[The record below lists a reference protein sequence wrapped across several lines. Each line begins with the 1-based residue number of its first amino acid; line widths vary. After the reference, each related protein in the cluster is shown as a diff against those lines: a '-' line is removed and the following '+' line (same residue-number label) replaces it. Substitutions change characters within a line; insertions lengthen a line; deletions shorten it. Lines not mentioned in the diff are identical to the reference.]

1 MNVNRVLVFK
11 SNAAKKQNSSNK
23 PGDFT
28 TKLIPELNLAD
39 NAQHFIALDHIS
51 MSASWYNVR
60 PENENNKLR
69 ISKDKG
75 VNFEEINFPSGVYDY
90 EDLNEFI
97 HQKIGKL
104 GDGKNYGI
112 NILFDFSTYKVFIQ
126 LDENY
131 QIDFAGSGNFHDL
144 LGFDKKILKGSAFG
158 ESLPNITNSIDNIYL
173 RCSLLSDSIID
184 GKRSN
189 VLFTFPTNTKTRS
202 LPFRE
207 HPQIDYLWNKI
218 NTQYISEVRFW
229 LTDDRD
235 REVDLNGID
244 ISLAIVMKTL

>member
-1 MNVNRVLVFK
+1 MNVNRVLVFT
-11 SNAAKKQNSSNK
+11 SNKAKKQTSFNQ

-28 TKLIPELNLAD
+28 IKLIPELNLEK
-39 NAQHFIALDHIS
+39 NKQHFIALDHLS

-60 PENENNKLR
+60 PEYENNKLR

-75 VNFEEINFPSGVYDY
+75 ANFEEINFPSGVYDY

-97 HQKIGKL
+97 HPKIGKL
-104 GDGKNYGI
+104 GDGENYGI
-112 NILFDFSTYKVFIQ
+112 NILFDLSTYKVFIL

-131 QIDFAGSGNFHDL
+131 QIDFAGSENFHDL
-144 LGFDKKILKGSAFG
+144 LGFEKKLLKGSAFG
-158 ESLPNITNSIDNIYL
+158 DFLPNISNSIDNIYL

-184 GKRSN
+184 GERSN
-189 VLFTFPTNTKTRS
+189 VLFTFPTNTKIRA

-218 NTQYISEVRFW
+218 NANYISEVRFW
-229 LTDDRD
+229 LTDDED
-235 REVDLNGID
+235 RKVDLNGIN
-244 ISLAIVMKTL
+244 ISLTTVMKSL

>member
-1 MNVNRVLVFK
+1 MNVNRVLFFK
-11 SNAAKKQNSSNK
+11 SNEAKKQHSSNK

-28 TKLIPELNLAD
+28 TKLIPELNLED
-39 NAQHFIALDHIS
+39 NEQHFIALDHIS

-60 PENENNKLR
+60 PEYENNKLR

-75 VNFEEINFPSGVYDY
+75 TNFMEINFPSGVYDY

-104 GDGKNYGI
+104 GDGENYGI
-112 NILFDFSTYKVFIQ
+112 NILFDFSTYKVFIK

-144 LGFDKKILKGSAFG
+144 LGFEKKLLKGSAFG
-158 ESLPNITNSIDNIYL
+158 DFLPNITNSINNIYL
-173 RCSLLSDSIID
+173 RCNIY
-184 GKRSN
+184 
-189 VLFTFPTNTKTRS
+189 VLFTFPTNTKIRA

-218 NTQYISEVRFW
+218 NTKYISEVTFW
-229 LTDDRD
+229 LTDDKD

-244 ISLAIVMKTL
+244 ISLAIVMKSL

>member
-1 MNVNRVLVFK
+1 MSVNRVLIFK
-11 SNAAKKQNSSNK
+11 SIEAKKMDPRNK

-28 TKLIPELNLAD
+28 TKLIPEMNLD
-39 NAQHFIALDHIS
+39 PNKKHYIALDHIS

-60 PENENNKLR
+60 PEYENNKLR

-75 VNFEEINFPSGVYDY
+75 VNFEEIIFPPGVYDY

-97 HQKIGKL
+97 HQRIGKL
-104 GDGKNYGI
+104 RDGKNYGI
-112 NILFDFSTYKVFIQ
+112 NILFDFSTYKVFIK

-131 QIDFAGSGNFHDL
+131 QIDFTGSGNFHNV
-144 LGFDKKILKGSAFG
+144 LGFEKKLLKGTAFG
-158 ESLPNITNSIDNIYL
+158 DFLPNITNSIDNIYL
-173 RCSLLSDSIID
+173 KCSLLSDSIID
-184 GKRSN
+184 GIRSN
-189 VLFTFPTNTKTRS
+189 VLFTFPTNTKTRA

-218 NTQYISEVRFW
+218 NTNYISNVRFW
-229 LTDDRD
+229 LTDDED

-244 ISLAIVMKTL
+244 ISLAIVMKSL

>member
-11 SNAAKKQNSSNK
+11 SNEAKKQNSSNK
-23 PGDFT
+23 PGNFT
-28 TKLIPELNLAD
+28 TKLIPELNLEE
-39 NAQHFIALDHIS
+39 NKQHFIALDHIS

-60 PENENNKLR
+60 PEYENNKLR

-90 EDLNEFI
+90 VDLNEFI

-104 GDGKNYGI
+104 GDGKNFGI
-112 NILFDFSTYKVFIQ
+112 NILFDLTTYNVFIQ

-131 QIDFAGSGNFHDL
+131 QIDFAGSGNFHGL
-144 LGFDKKILKGSAFG
+144 LGFEKKLLKVSAFG
-158 ESLPNITNSIDNIYL
+158 SNLPNISNSIDNIYL

-184 GKRSN
+184 GKRSD

-218 NTQYISEVRFW
+218 NTNYISKVRFW
-229 LTDDRD
+229 LTDDKD
-235 REVDLNGID
+235 REV
-244 ISLAIVMKTL
+244 VFEWY

>member
-1 MNVNRVLVFK
+1 MDVKRMLFFK
-11 SNAAKKQNSSNK
+11 SSEAKQQNAANK

-28 TKLIPELNLAD
+28 TKLIPELVLESNV
-39 NAQHFIALDHIS
+39 QHFIALDHIS

-60 PENENNKLR
+60 PEYGNTKLR

-75 VNFEEINFPSGVYDY
+75 ANFEEINFPSGVYDY
-90 EDLNEFI
+90 DDLHEFI
-97 HQKIGKL
+97 HNKIGKL

-112 NILFDFSTYKVFIQ
+112 NILFNFTTFKVFIQ

-131 QIDFAGSGNFHDL
+131 QIDFAGSGNFHAL
-144 LGFDKKILKGSAFG
+144 LGFDKKILKSSAYS
-158 ESLPNITNSIDNIYL
+158 ESLPNITNSVDNIYL
-173 RCSLLSDSIID
+173 RCSLLSDSIMD
-184 GKRSN
+184 GKRSD

-207 HPQIDYLWNKI
+207 HPQIGYLWSKI

-229 LTDDRD
+229 LTDDKN

-244 ISLAIVMKTL
+244 MSLTIVMKTL